1 MASLRFFLLLVA
13 VTAGQLLTAQSLSI
27 SEAEKINTGLLNYR
41 VLGKNSTGILVYKNK
56 RDREVIETYDNS
68 MALVRRKTLDMTLQ
82 PAESV
87 NVLLMEDGSIVHVY
101 VYKDKQ
107 AHYLEAQRMDERLI
121 DIGPPQILD
130 SLNRREDGNWDEFMI
145 RHSNDRSRLL
155 VYRQSLKGGQTIG
168 IFMKLFDS
176 KLQESW
182 RDDLT
187 IIEPDHDM
195 LLQDAFVSD
204 LGDVAFCFIRDN
216 SRLRLETYPHTVLH
230 FRAAEFGDFR
240 RLEISDHADYRIRE
254 IAFSWDV
261 QNNRLVGTGFYSEPG
276 RSFASGV
283 LFLSA
288 QASGEWFNYTFT
300 PFSPEFV
307 KNLTGQSSKKREEIP
322 MYDIQELIVRSDG
335 GVVLISEFINE
346 TSEAYEYTD
355 YDPYYGGYRTSTRYI
370 NYHEYEDILLIM
382 IDPDGAL
389 SWEDVIRKKQV
400 SREDHGRNSSF
411 ALLNVQ
417 SQLFFIFNED
427 ISYNTNVLQYV
438 LDTGGKINRN
448 TMFNANTNEV
458 MLVPRKA
465 RQVSG
470 NEIIIPSI
478 YKNNLAFVK
487 LTY

>member
-187 IIEPDHDM
+187 IIAPDHDM

-230 FRAAEFGDFR
+230 FRAA
-240 RLEISDHADYRIRE
+240 
-254 IAFSWDV
+254 
-261 QNNRLVGTGFYSEPG
+261 
-276 RSFASGV
+276 
-283 LFLSA
+283 
-288 QASGEWFNYTFT
+288 
-300 PFSPEFV
+300 
-307 KNLTGQSSKKREEIP
+307 
-322 MYDIQELIVRSDG
+322 
-335 GVVLISEFINE
+335 
-346 TSEAYEYTD
+346 
-355 YDPYYGGYRTSTRYI
+355 
-370 NYHEYEDILLIM
+370 
-382 IDPDGAL
+382 
-389 SWEDVIRKKQV
+389 
-400 SREDHGRNSSF
+400 
-411 ALLNVQ
+411 
-417 SQLFFIFNED
+417 
-427 ISYNTNVLQYV
+427 
-438 LDTGGKINRN
+438 
-448 TMFNANTNEV
+448 
-458 MLVPRKA
+458 
-465 RQVSG
+465 
-470 NEIIIPSI
+470 
-478 YKNNLAFVK
+478 
-487 LTY
+487 